1 MEPERRQAPT
11 ARQRAA
17 ARRRRKQQIL
27 RNRILF
33 ALVCLALLGLLCLL
47 IRSGVRLIQNLGK
60 GGAGAS
66 SSSVSESTGEA
77 APQAVDTTDWRLT
90 LVNNNVPLPEGYE
103 SSLTTKL
110 AEESTGKELA
120 SEAAD
125 AYIAMKQAAAAE
137 GVDLLLCSG
146 YRTVEYQTNL
156 FNNEKQEWLNKGLN
170 EQEAYDKAKTVVA
183 VPGYSEHNL
192 GLAADIVTPDH
203 QNLDEAFEKTAAFTW
218 LDAHAAEYGFILR
231 YPKDRRSP
239 GSSMSRGTTATSAR
253 RMQRPSRPAAN
264 AWRSTWQRRPEPLAP
279 AGMASFAY
287 RRPPRGTRSPR
298 AGRLFLPFFGA
309 AAPENGQF
317 CTNDRTDF
325 TEQRGQGI

>member
-1 MEPERRQAPT
+1 MEPERLQAPT

-17 ARRRRKQQIL
+17 AKRRRKQQIL

-60 GGAGAS
+60 GETGT
-66 SSSVSESTGEA
+66 SSSVSESAGEDA
-77 APQAVDTTDWRLT
+77 VQAVDTTDWRLT
-90 LVNNNVPLPEGYE
+90 LVNNNVPMPDGYE
-103 SSLTTKL
+103 SSLTTKV

-125 AYIAMKQAAAAE
+125 AYIAMKQAAAAD

-192 GLAADIVTPDH
+192 GLAADIVAPDH
-203 QNLDEAFEKTAAFTW
+203 QNLDDAF
-218 LDAHAAEYGFILR
+218 
-231 YPKDRRSP
+231 
-239 GSSMSRGTTATSAR
+239 
-253 RMQRPSRPAAN
+253 
-264 AWRSTWQRRPEPLAP
+264 
-279 AGMASFAY
+279 
-287 RRPPRGTRSPR
+287 
-298 AGRLFLPFFGA
+298 
-309 AAPENGQF
+309 
-317 CTNDRTDF
+317 
-325 TEQRGQGI
+325 

>member
-47 IRSGVRLIQNLGK
+47 IRSGVRLIRNLGK

-103 SSLTTKL
+103 SSLTPKL
-110 AEESTGKELA
+110 AEASTGTELA
-120 SEAAD
+120 SE
-125 AYIAMKQAAAAE
+125 AAAAE

-192 GLAADIVTPDH
+192 GLAADIVTSDH

-231 YPKDRRSP
+231 YPKDKQEITGIIYEPWHYRYV
-239 GSSMSRGTTATSAR
+239 G
-253 RMQRPSRPAAN
+253 
-264 AWRSTWQRRPEPLAP
+264 PEN
-279 AGMASFAY
+279 
-287 RRPPRGTRSPR
+287 
-298 AGRLFLPFFGA
+298 A
-309 AAPENGQF
+309 AAIKAGGQCLEEF
-317 CTNDRTDF
+317 LAAAA
-325 TEQRGQGI
+325 

>member
-17 ARRRRKQQIL
+17 AKRRRKQQIL

-192 GLAADIVTPDH
+192 GLAADIVTSDH

-231 YPKDRRSP
+231 YPKDKQEITGIIYEPWHYRYV
-239 GSSMSRGTTATSAR
+239 G
-253 RMQRPSRPAAN
+253 
-264 AWRSTWQRRPEPLAP
+264 PEN
-279 AGMASFAY
+279 
-287 RRPPRGTRSPR
+287 
-298 AGRLFLPFFGA
+298 A
-309 AAPENGQF
+309 AAIKAGGQCLEEF
-317 CTNDRTDF
+317 LAAAA
-325 TEQRGQGI
+325 

>member
-17 ARRRRKQQIL
+17 ARRRRKQQIR

-103 SSLTTKL
+103 GSLTTKL

-170 EQEAYDKAKTVVA
+170 
-183 VPGYSEHNL
+183 G
-192 GLAADIVTPDH
+192 
-203 QNLDEAFEKTAAFTW
+203 
-218 LDAHAAEYGFILR
+218 
-231 YPKDRRSP
+231 
-239 GSSMSRGTTATSAR
+239 
-253 RMQRPSRPAAN
+253 
-264 AWRSTWQRRPEPLAP
+264 
-279 AGMASFAY
+279 
-287 RRPPRGTRSPR
+287 
-298 AGRLFLPFFGA
+298 
-309 AAPENGQF
+309 
-317 CTNDRTDF
+317 
-325 TEQRGQGI
+325 